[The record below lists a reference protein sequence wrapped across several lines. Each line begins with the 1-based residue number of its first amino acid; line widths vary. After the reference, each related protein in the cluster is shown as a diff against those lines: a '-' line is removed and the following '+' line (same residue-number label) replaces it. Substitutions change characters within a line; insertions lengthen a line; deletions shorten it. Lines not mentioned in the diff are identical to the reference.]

1 MNHAGEAGR
10 RVESDDMTIDA
21 LIQDIVEDFI
31 DDGVIKDEESQKSQI
46 RIKVKNA
53 ISEIKLRRSYP
64 SSFTDDDISSDLE
77 SLRSNI
83 YALALYDYNQ
93 IGAEGQTSHSSN
105 GTSRTWKSR
114 DECLNGVFAW
124 AGF

>member
-1 MNHAGEAGR
+1 MNHAEEAGR
-10 RVESDDMTIDA
+10 RAGSDDMTIDA

-31 DDGVIKDEESQKSQI
+31 DDGVIKDEESQKRQI
-46 RIKVKNA
+46 KIKVKNA

-93 IGAEGQTSHSSN
+93 IGAEGQTAHSSN

-124 AGF
+124 AGI

>member
-1 MNHAGEAGR
+1 MNHAEEAGR
-10 RVESDDMTIDA
+10 RAGSDDMTIDA

-46 RIKVKNA
+46 KIKVKNA

-93 IGAEGQTSHSSN
+93 IGAEGQTAHSSN